1 MVANILQA
9 HGVIRMRKKI
19 VAMGIAFVMLL
30 LIGNVNAV
38 APDKP
43 VVYYPE
49 NNTAIY
55 DTNTYLMVKVNDD
68 DGDILNITFYN
79 ATSGDMIGW
88 NEVNGSGKAACVWKN
103 LEVGKTYKW
112 YANAS
117 DGSNTTQSDIFN
129 FSVAQPSKSSK
140 WDEVYINPEEG
151 LGWGK
156 IENTTN
162 ILEMIVKP
170 FIVGMGSWFYAIF
183 ILAMVGLIYIKT
195 QNVFLPSLILLLS
208 GLAMASL
215 MPKEIYGATLAF
227 IALGF
232 TGIIYAT
239 FKRRLE

>member
-1 MVANILQA
+1 MREKIL
-9 HGVIRMRKKI
+9 
-19 VAMGIAFVMLL
+19 AMGIAFVMMLL
-30 LIGNVNAV
+30 LVGNVNAV

-49 NNTAIY
+49 NNSIIY
-55 DTNTYLMVKVNDD
+55 DTNTYLIVKVNDD
-68 DGDILNITFYN
+68 DDDNLNVTFHN
-79 ATSGDMIGW
+79 ATSGEIIGW
-88 NEVNGSGKAACVWKN
+88 NEVNGSGKVACVWKN

-112 YANAS
+112 YAN

-129 FSVAQPSKSSK
+129 FSVAQPSKSSR
-140 WDEVYINPEEG
+140 WDEIYINPEEG

-170 FIVGMGSWFYAIF
+170 FILSMGSWFYAIF

-215 MPKEIYGATLAF
+215 MPKEIYGVTLAF

-232 TGIIYAT
+232 TGITYAA

>member
-1 MVANILQA
+1 
-9 HGVIRMRKKI
+9 
-19 VAMGIAFVMLL
+19 
-30 LIGNVNAV
+30 
-38 APDKP
+38 
-43 VVYYPE
+43 
-49 NNTAIY
+49 
-55 DTNTYLMVKVNDD
+55 
-68 DGDILNITFYN
+68 
-79 ATSGDMIGW
+79 
-88 NEVNGSGKAACVWKN
+88 
-103 LEVGKTYKW
+103 VGKTYKW

-117 DGSNTTQSDIFN
+117 DSSNTTQSDIFN
-129 FSVAQPSKSSK
+129 FSIAQPSKSSK

-162 ILEMIVKP
+162 ILQMIVKP
-170 FIVGMGSWFYAIF
+170 FLLSMGSWFYAIF

-215 MPKEIYGATLAF
+215 MPREIYGVTLAF

-232 TGIIYAT
+232 TGIIYAA

>member
-1 MVANILQA
+1 
-9 HGVIRMRKKI
+9 MRKKI
-19 VAMGIAFVMLL
+19 LAVGIASVMMMLL
-30 LIGNVNAV
+30 IANVDAT

-43 VVYYPE
+43 AVYYPE
-49 NNTAIY
+49 NNTVIY
-55 DTNTYLMVKVNDD
+55 DTNVYLIVKVNDD
-68 DGDILNITFYN
+68 DDDNLNVTFFN
-79 ATSGDMIGW
+79 ATSGEIIGW
-88 NEVNGSGKAACVWKN
+88 NEVNGSGKATCVWKN

-129 FSVAQPSKSSK
+129 FSVSQPSKSSR
-140 WDEVYINPEEG
+140 WDEIYINPEEG

-170 FIVGMGSWFYAIF
+170 FILSIGSWFYAIF

-215 MPKEIYGATLAF
+215 MPREIYGVTLAF

-232 TGIIYAT
+232 TGIIYAA

>member
-1 MVANILQA
+1 
-9 HGVIRMRKKI
+9 MRKI
-19 VAMGIAFVMLL
+19 VAMGIVSVMALL
-30 LIGNVNAV
+30 LITNVNAI

-43 VVYYPE
+43 AVYYPE
-49 NNTAIY
+49 NNTVIY
-55 DTNTYLMVKVNDD
+55 DTNTYLIVKVNDD
-68 DGDILNITFYN
+68 DGDNLNVTFHN
-79 ATSGDMIGW
+79 ATSGEIIGW

-103 LEVGKTYKW
+103 LDVGKTYNW
-112 YANAS
+112 YANVS

-129 FSVAQPSKSSK
+129 FSVAQPLKSGR

-162 ILEMIVKP
+162 ILQMIVKP
-170 FIVGMGSWFYAIF
+170 FLLSMGSWFYAIF

-208 GLAMASL
+208 GLVMASL
-215 MPKEIYGATLAF
+215 MPREIYGVILAF

-232 TGIIYAT
+232 TGIIYAA

>member
-1 MVANILQA
+1 
-9 HGVIRMRKKI
+9 MRKKI
-19 VAMGIAFVMLL
+19 VAMGIASVIVLL

-43 VVYYPE
+43 TVYYPK
-49 NNTAIY
+49 NNTVIY
-55 DTNTYLMVKVNDD
+55 DTNTYLIVKVNDD
-68 DGDILNITFYN
+68 DSDVLNITFYN
-79 ATSGDMIGW
+79 ATSGEIIGW
-88 NEVNGSGKAACVWKN
+88 NEVNGSGKVACVWKN
-103 LEVGKTYKW
+103 LDVGGTYKW

-117 DGSNTTQSDIFN
+117 DGSNITQSDIFN
-129 FSVAQPSKSSK
+129 FSVAQPSKSSR
-140 WDEVYINPEEG
+140 WDEIYINPEEG

-162 ILEMIVKP
+162 ILQMIVKP

-215 MPKEIYGATLAF
+215 MPREIYGVTLAF

-232 TGIIYAT
+232 TGIIYAA